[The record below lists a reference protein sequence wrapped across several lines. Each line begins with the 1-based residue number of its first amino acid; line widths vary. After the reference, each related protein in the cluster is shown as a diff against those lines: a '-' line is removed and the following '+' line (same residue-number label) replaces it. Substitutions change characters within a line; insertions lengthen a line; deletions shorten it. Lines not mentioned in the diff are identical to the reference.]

1 MARLPRA
8 EQRNTVSAGFQ
19 SLLRNQK
26 SQRFFFGFVGIRLC
40 PKLEHK
46 LFCSLECHVTV
57 VC

>member
-26 SQRFFFGFVGIRLC
+26 SQRFFLVLLESVFALSLSINYFVR
-40 PKLEHK
+40 
-46 LFCSLECHVTV
+46 
-57 VC
+57 